1 MLDLS
6 SDVLSNVLAQLTRIA
21 DALEQQRPPQPSPWQ
36 DGVLAWLWRP
46 TLASGASAAALLPV
60 EQPDLIQFA
69 DLKNVERQRRLIEQN
84 TRQFVAGKPANNVL
98 LTGSRGTGKSSLVK
112 ACLAAF
118 HAQGLRLIEVDKDH
132 LNDLP
137 HIIEHVRH
145 RPERFIVFCDDLSFD
160 EGETSYKGLKSVL
173 DGSIANHARNVLI
186 YATSNRRHLLAERI
200 EDNLNTQ
207 RSESGELHPGE
218 ALEEKVS
225 LSERFGLWIS
235 FYAFSQNEYLAAVE
249 HWLAQYNAP
258 ALDDAGRLAAIRWA
272 TQRGSR
278 SGRIAH
284 QFARDLA
291 GRLITA
297 TE

>member
-6 SDVLSNVLAQLTRIA
+6 SDVLFNVLAQLTRIA

-46 TLASGASAAALLPV
+46 TSASGASAAALLPV

-118 HAQGLRLIEVDKDH
+118 HAQGLRLIEV
-132 LNDLP
+132 
-137 HIIEHVRH
+137 
-145 RPERFIVFCDDLSFD
+145 
-160 EGETSYKGLKSVL
+160 
-173 DGSIANHARNVLI
+173 
-186 YATSNRRHLLAERI
+186 
-200 EDNLNTQ
+200 
-207 RSESGELHPGE
+207 
-218 ALEEKVS
+218 S

-235 FYAFSQNEYLAAVE
+235 FYAFSKNEYLAAVE
-249 HWLAQYNAP
+249 HSLC
-258 ALDDAGRLAAIRWA
+258 RKAA
-272 TQRGSR
+272 QRGYVC
-278 SGRIAH
+278 RIYPVKCKLNYQKA
-284 QFARDLA
+284 FD
-291 GRLITA
+291 
-297 TE
+297 